1 MSLVDAGWST
11 PPAAPSPAPSG
22 PPPLRPAATGGPVAP
37 LVPPTLDPPEVAAA
51 PDAAPPGAD
60 LANGSFPPPLA
71 ATPGSSSLFASPEPV
86 GSSGP
91 AGATTPVALLGQ
103 KLRLGS
109 VVIPLPLALAALVL
123 SVATLSVLLG
133 VGTGFVIGSARTDAA
148 PPPESPAAREA
159 APEAKS
165 ADRLQRARAG
175 EAAAL
180 KMLEQVPADRRS
192 ADELLALAEGN
203 AAAAVAAMHELERA
217 LARDAAQLGRHRAKL
232 LDFAASP
239 ITAVAAVRTMAAL
252 PGPEAADLLYEV
264 WTGTAERTPT
274 TELAEMLVY
283 SAEVRPRA
291 SPALG
296 VALDLRRART
306 CDEFAAVLPQ
316 AIEHA
321 DRRSHHLLGRLT
333 RRYGCGKKK
342 SGDCYPCLRQDDR
355 LDQAMR
361 AAKTR
366 PAPSLR

>member
-1 MSLVDAGWST
+1 
-11 PPAAPSPAPSG
+11 
-22 PPPLRPAATGGPVAP
+22 
-37 LVPPTLDPPEVAAA
+37 
-51 PDAAPPGAD
+51 
-60 LANGSFPPPLA
+60 LA

-165 ADRLQRARAG
+165 AARLQRARAG

-252 PGPEAADLLYEV
+252 PGSEAADLLYEV

-283 SAEVRPRA
+283 SADVRPRA

-296 VALDLRRART
+296 
-306 CDEFAAVLPQ
+306 
-316 AIEHA
+316 
-321 DRRSHHLLGRLT
+321 
-333 RRYGCGKKK
+333 
-342 SGDCYPCLRQDDR
+342 
-355 LDQAMR
+355 
-361 AAKTR
+361 
-366 PAPSLR
+366 